1 MTNDECRMTKE
12 CRSQNDEKARVLPNC
27 SGFVIRISFDIR
39 HSSFVIIA

>member
-1 MTNDECRMTKE
+1 MSNDEGMSKSE
-12 CRSQNDEKARVLPNC
+12 DEKARVLPNC